1 MRNPLM
7 LVVGIIGALLALAIV
22 VFVLANRTEMDVSL
36 FPYPRIV
43 TAPVFL
49 VVLVSFVAG
58 ALFGG
63 LFVWMRGHPSR
74 RLSGERKR
82 RVKHLETNLAS
93 VTRERDTLKAELDRQ
108 PHGSPPVTV

>member
-7 LVVGIIGALLALAIV
+7 LVVGMLGALLALAIV
-22 VFVLANRTEMDVSL
+22 VFVLANRTEMEVSL
-36 FPYPRIV
+36 FPYPRV
-43 TAPVFL
+43 VMAPVFL
-49 VVLVSFVAG
+49 VVLVSFAAG

-93 VTRERDTLKAELDRQ
+93 VTRERDTLKSELDRQ
-108 PHGSPPVTV
+108 PQRSPPVPV

>member
-7 LVVGIIGALLALAIV
+7 LVVGMLGALLAFAIV
-22 VFVLANRTEMDVSL
+22 IFVLANRTEMAVSL
-36 FPYPRIV
+36 FPYPRVV

-49 VVLVSFVAG
+49 VVLVSFSAG

-63 LFVWMRGHPSR
+63 LFVWMRGHPAR

-82 RVKHLETNLAS
+82 RVRHLETDLAS
-93 VTRERDTLKAELDRQ
+93 VRRERDALKSQHDRQ
-108 PHGSPPVTV
+108 PHGSPAVPV

>member
-7 LVVGIIGALLALAIV
+7 LVVGITGALLALAIV
-22 VFVLANRTEMDVSL
+22 VFVLANRTEMEVSL

-49 VVLVSFVAG
+49 VVLVSFAAG
-58 ALFGG
+58 AIFGG

-82 RVKHLETNLAS
+82 RVKHLETSLAS
-93 VTRERDTLKAELDRQ
+93 VTRERDALKSELDRQ
-108 PHGSPPVTV
+108 PQDSPPVTV

>member
-7 LVVGIIGALLALAIV
+7 LVVGMLGALLALAIV
-22 VFVLANRTEMDVSL
+22 VFVLANRTEMEISL
-36 FPYPRIV
+36 FPYPRV
-43 TAPVFL
+43 VMAPVFL
-49 VVLVSFVAG
+49 VVLVSFAAG

-93 VTRERDTLKAELDRQ
+93 VTRERDVLKSELDRQ
-108 PHGSPPVTV
+108 PERSPPVPV

>member
-7 LVVGIIGALLALAIV
+7 LGVGMLGALLALAIV
-22 VFVLANRTEMDVSL
+22 VFVLANRTEMEVSL
-36 FPYPRIV
+36 FPYPRVVI
-43 TAPVFL
+43 APVFL
-49 VVLVSFVAG
+49 VVLVSFAAG

-82 RVKHLETNLAS
+82 RVKHLETSLAS
-93 VTRERDTLKAELDRQ
+93 VTRERDTLKSELDRQ
-108 PHGSPPVTV
+108 PHGSPPVPV